1 MSDKI
6 VSKVLPV
13 LGVFPTKSE
22 TLVLRAE
29 ALFNQGGEE
38 KLNADDR
45 RGALAYLMVVR
56 ADMSNYELGSLFK
69 VSEGLIRKDKELV
82 RKQMAD
88 EAPAD
93 DINVF
98 LSDLRRYYETCRTA
112 LARSTKKCTEGTA
125 VMLAHIK
132 AAWDLEKEYLEAM
145 QGLGVLPK
153 NLGNLTKTEYIFKAH
168 VSKGG
173 GVNTTVVAGKED
185 LKTIE
190 AKEVKYLEAAHES
203 PEDQAIRAQF
213 DEEFARNGSA

>member
-6 VSKVLPV
+6 VSQVLPV
-13 LGVFPTKSE
+13 LGVFPSKSE

-29 ALFNQGGEE
+29 ALFNQGGED
-38 KLNADDR
+38 KLNAEDR

-56 ADMSNYELGSLFK
+56 ADMSNYELGNLFK
-69 VSEGLIRKDKELV
+69 VSESLIRKDKELV
-82 RKQMAD
+82 RKQMA
-88 EAPAD
+88 EESPTD

-98 LSDLRRYYETCRTA
+98 LSDLRRYYEVCRAA

-132 AAWDLEKEYLEAM
+132 AAWELETEYLEAM

-173 GVNTTVVAGKED
+173 GVSTSVVLNNDD

-190 AKEVKYLEAAHES
+190 AREVKSLEAAHET
-203 PEDQAIRAQF
+203 PEDAAIRAQF
-213 DEEFARNGSA
+213 DAEFARG

>member
-1 MSDKI
+1 MSEK
-6 VSKVLPV
+6 VTSQVLPV
-13 LGVFPTKSE
+13 LGVFPTRSE
-22 TLVLRAE
+22 LLVLKAE
-29 ALFNQGGEE
+29 AMFNQGGEE
-38 KLNADDR
+38 RVSAEDR
-45 RGALAYLMVVR
+45 RIALAYLMVVR

-69 VSEGLIRKDKELV
+69 VSEGLIRKDKEIV

-88 EAPAD
+88 EAPTD
-93 DINVF
+93 DITVF

-173 GVNTTVVAGKED
+173 GVNTTVVKDNKD

-190 AKEVKYLEAAHES
+190 AREVKYLEAAHET
-203 PEDQAIRAQF
+203 PEDAAIRAQF
-213 DEEFARNGSA
+213 DEEFSRNGG